1 MKGSMLEGWIID
13 MARTNVRVSA
23 IIVKDNKIL
32 LIHRK
37 KNGEEY
43 WVFPGGGV
51 EDTETVQE
59 GIIREVKEETNL
71 DVLKCEF
78 AFDSYNEARKKDE
91 PFYFCEVSEGDPE
104 IIGEEKDKHSPEN
117 WYQLEWID
125 VDKIKDIW
133 LVPEAAKDKVI
144 NLYNTV

>member
-1 MKGSMLEGWIID
+1 

-23 IIVKDNKIL
+23 VILKDNKIL

-51 EDTETVQE
+51 EGIETLEE

-71 DVLKCEF
+71 DVLKYER
-78 AFDSYNEARKKDE
+78 AFNVYNDASKKEE
-91 PFYFCEVSEGDPE
+91 PFYLCEVSDGQPE
-104 IIGEEKDKHSPEN
+104 IVGEEKEKNSDEN
-117 WYQLEWID
+117 WYQLEWIELN
-125 VDKIKDIW
+125 KIINIR
-133 LVPEAAKDKVI
+133 LVPQSAAKEVAKR
-144 NLYNTV
+144 YT

>member
-1 MKGSMLEGWIID
+1 

-23 IIVKDNKIL
+23 IIIRDNKIL

-51 EDTETVQE
+51 EDTETAQE

-71 DVLKCEF
+71 DVLKCEL
-78 AFDSYNEARKKDE
+78 AFDSHNEASKKDE
-91 PFYFCEVSEGDPE
+91 PFYFCEVSDGEPE
-104 IIGEEKDKHSPEN
+104 IVGEEKDKHNPEN
-117 WYQLEWID
+117 WYHLEWVELD
-125 VDKIKDIW
+125 EVKDIW
-133 LVPEAAKDKVI
+133 LVPEAAKNKVI
-144 NLYNTV
+144 KLQNTT